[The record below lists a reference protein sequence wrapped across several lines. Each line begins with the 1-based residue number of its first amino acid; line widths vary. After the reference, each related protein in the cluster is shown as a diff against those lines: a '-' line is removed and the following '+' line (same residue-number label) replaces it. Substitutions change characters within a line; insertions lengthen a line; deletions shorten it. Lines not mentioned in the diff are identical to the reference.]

1 MKKLIILVSAAFL
14 FATPAFASDED
25 VLARIEA
32 LEQRV
37 TALENML
44 SSSDETET
52 PLTTGEVITLDVG
65 TWIVGN
71 DISAGKYNLTCAN
84 DAGSV
89 CYVYK
94 SLDDKLNDEIWADM
108 YSVSTEAYKNMYAE
122 SFKDSDSLDVMLDM
136 IQTIIYNV
144 YLQDGQCVVIEGAPM
159 TFTP

>member
-65 TWIVGN
+65 TWIVGD